1 MEEIMRVLTLTEL
14 MRMTR
19 IELFELMVQITNTLR
34 DFSEGTVERQ
44 IALTN
49 LRNICR
55 VLSGRERSLG

>member
-1 MEEIMRVLTLTEL
+1 MRVLTLTEL

-19 IELFELMVQITNTLR
+19 IELFELMVQITNALR
-34 DFSEGTVERQ
+34 DYSEGTVERQ

-55 VLSGRERSLG
+55 VLSGRERWLG